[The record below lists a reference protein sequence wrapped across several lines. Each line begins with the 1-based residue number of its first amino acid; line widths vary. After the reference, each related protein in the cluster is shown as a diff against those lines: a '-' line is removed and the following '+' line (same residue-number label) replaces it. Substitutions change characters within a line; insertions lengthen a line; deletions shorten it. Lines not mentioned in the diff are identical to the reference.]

1 MLKIIISAQYNLPP
15 KDMISADFVPKITR
29 KPPNIDFPAFQTAIS
44 DTVEM
49 LKFPLTNQAN
59 QAPQLAR

>member
-1 MLKIIISAQYNLPP
+1 MLKTSISAQYNLTP
-15 KDMISADFVPKITR
+15 KAVISADFVPKITR

-49 LKFPLTNQAN
+49 LKFLLTN
-59 QAPQLAR
+59 